1 LKVNIPGGKEYKK
14 IKQQLKH
21 SNLHTICEAAKCPNL
36 SECFGKGTATYL
48 ILGDICTRNC
58 RYCHVSHGTPKAL
71 NENEP
76 MDVALSVKNLNLSYV
91 VLTSVTRDDIEDGGA
106 RMFAE
111 TIKSVR
117 RIMPQCKIEVLI
129 PDFKG
134 NRQSIHMVLDAN
146 PDILNHNIEV
156 VNDLFPFI
164 RPEGNYLQSLKV
176 LSYTKQY
183 NQKMITKSGFMVG
196 LGETND
202 QIIELLLDLKNVGV
216 DILTIGQYLQPT
228 KNHTKV
234 EKYYTPN
241 EFAELSRQA
250 KQMGFTHVESGPLV
264 RSSYHAEEA
273 YNHIYAH

>member
-1 LKVNIPGGKEYKK
+1 
-14 IKQQLKH
+14 
-21 SNLHTICEAAKCPNL
+21 
-36 SECFGKGTATYL
+36 
-48 ILGDICTRNC
+48 
-58 RYCHVSHGTPKAL
+58 VSHGIPKAL

-117 RIMPQCKIEVLI
+117 RMMPQCKIEVLI

-164 RPEGNYLQSLKV
+164 RPEGNYQQSLKV

-202 QIIELLLDLKNVGV
+202 QIIELLFDLKNVGV

-234 EKYYTPN
+234 EKYYSPN
-241 EFAELSRQA
+241 EFAELSRHA

-273 YNHIYAH
+273 YNHIYAQIEKQCFNNLVFIL